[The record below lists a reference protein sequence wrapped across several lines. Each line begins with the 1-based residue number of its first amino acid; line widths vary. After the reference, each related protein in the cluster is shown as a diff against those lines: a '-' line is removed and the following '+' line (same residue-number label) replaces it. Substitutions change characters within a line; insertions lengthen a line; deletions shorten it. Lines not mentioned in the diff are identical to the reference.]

1 MIHITFNIDSNYVR
15 HCAVTMVSILENNR
29 DERFRM
35 HIVAKG
41 LSSEERDAL
50 TKLAA
55 KYGSEVA
62 FYAPDESLL
71 KGFEIRKFS
80 RRISLATYYR
90 CILSDL
96 LPADVDRVIYMDCDI
111 VVTGSLKPFW
121 QTPMDEETG
130 AAVVDDIGCD
140 EASRYDILHYPA
152 RYSYF
157 NAGVMLVN
165 LDYWRR
171 HNMAQACVD
180 YYHRYPERILFNDQD
195 LLNSLLYDHKVNVD
209 LKWNVQDGFYRNP
222 RHMDD
227 AWRQRYAETLK
238 HPVILHYTNRKP
250 WDYESQHPL
259 RMEYFRYLALTPW
272 ANERS
277 CFSFPQLLKRFF
289 RLLPFYL
296 GVRRAKYVNLEKI

>member
-1 MIHITFNIDSNYVR
+1 
-15 HCAVTMVSILENNR
+15 
-29 DERFRM
+29 
-35 HIVAKG
+35 
-41 LSSEERDAL
+41 
-50 TKLAA
+50 
-55 KYGSEVA
+55 
-62 FYAPDESLL
+62 
-71 KGFEIRKFS
+71 
-80 RRISLATYYR
+80 
-90 CILSDL
+90 
-96 LPADVDRVIYMDCDI
+96 
-111 VVTGSLKPFW
+111 
-121 QTPMDEETG
+121 
-130 AAVVDDIGCD
+130 
-140 EASRYDILHYPA
+140 
-152 RYSYF
+152 
-157 NAGVMLVN
+157 
-165 LDYWRR
+165 
-171 HNMAQACVD
+171 MAQACVD

-277 CFSFPQLLKRFF
+277 CFSLPQLLKRFF